1 MTLSSDANFHAS
13 PSITRHAAM
22 NAGNAPLGNK
32 KTENGGLGGVEGSCS
47 SCDTREFSLD
57 MMNRYEHMIALLT
70 AQALS
75 QQEEINQ
82 LKTALN
88 EVASL
93 PDANVDEKRPSERL
107 STHRNVS
114 KRRECKKAAVES
126 TSLNDLKR
134 SKERQKL
141 PKRWRHRVEDHT
153 ILLLEK
159 YMRYM
164 DECLARGL
172 VERLRR
178 VTREHVIRSL
188 DKEVFR
194 VLQEP
199 LRLPQDG
206 QMPLRQASDHEHHNH
221 QRRMC
226 SSPAR
231 CEEKE
236 SGAKMDHAISPP
248 RSPSHEKGTSHEVPV
263 TAREDARRPSFF
275 ENPPVRLCEVGCGS
289 KAETEPYLSTI
300 STEPSVSGSSS
311 WFRLH
316 LDQSL
321 LGQMQHKVMLLED
334 RLAAAAFS
342 ASSRSES
349 SSLSPPS
356 VEKTFGRDDRSGWGS
371 SLCSPTN
378 SSGATNVSD
387 EVKVLLDIFEGRQPV
402 NVVEKLFL

>member
-1 MTLSSDANFHAS
+1 M
-13 PSITRHAAM
+13 TRHAAM
-22 NAGNAPLGNK
+22 HAGNAPLGNTT
-32 KTENGGLGGVEGSCS
+32 TESGGLGGVEGSCS
-47 SCDTREFSLD
+47 SCDTREFSVD

-88 EVASL
+88 EVAIL
-93 PDANVDEKRPSERL
+93 PDVNVDEEQSCKRPS
-107 STHRNVS
+107 TNGNVS
-114 KRRECKKAAVES
+114 KQHECKKAAVVEN
-126 TSLNDLKR
+126 TSVNDSKR
-134 SKERQKL
+134 SKERTRL

-164 DECLARGL
+164 DERLARGL

-178 VTREHVIRSL
+178 ITREHVIRSL
-188 DKEVFR
+188 DNEVLR
-194 VLQEP
+194 VLQES

-206 QMPLRQASDHEHHNH
+206 QMPLRQAVDYDHHNH

-226 SSPAR
+226 STPAR

-236 SGAKMDHAISPP
+236 SEANMNHAISPP
-248 RSPSHEKGTSHEVPV
+248 RAPSREKSTSHEVPV
-263 TAREDARRPSFF
+263 TTTRDARRPSSFK
-275 ENPPVRLCEVGCGS
+275 NPPVRLCEVGCGTT
-289 KAETEPYLSTI
+289 AETEPYLSTI

-311 WFRLH
+311 WLRLH

-321 LGQMQHKVMLLED
+321 LGQLQHKVMLLED

-342 ASSRSES
+342 ASCRSES
-349 SSLSPPS
+349 SLLSPPS
-356 VEKTFGRDDRSGWGS
+356 VEKTLGRDGHSVWGS
-371 SLCSPTN
+371 SLWSPTN
-378 SSGATNVSD
+378 SSSVTNVSD
-387 EVKVLLDIFEGRQPV
+387 DIKVLLDIFEGRQPV
-402 NVVEKLFL
+402 NVVEKLFV